1 MSFNH
6 QQQPLPLD
14 DPNYESGGRGVIVL
28 TLAAA
33 LTTLAYIFTR
43 FIRLIIKRKG

>member
-1 MSFNH
+1 MNH
-6 QQQPLPLD
+6 HQSQLPLD

-33 LTTLAYIFTR
+33 LTSLLYIFTR